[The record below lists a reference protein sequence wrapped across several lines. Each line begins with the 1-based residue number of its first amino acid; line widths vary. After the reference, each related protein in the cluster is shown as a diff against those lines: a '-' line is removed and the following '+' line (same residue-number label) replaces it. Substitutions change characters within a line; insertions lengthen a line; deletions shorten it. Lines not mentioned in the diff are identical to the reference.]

1 VLHQW
6 PAVTLLLL
14 GEFVLLLFALTV
26 IGLSR
31 GAPRAVR
38 IVRALRSR
46 RRRPRP
52 RGASPH

>member
-1 VLHQW
+1 MLHQW

-14 GEFVLLLFALTV
+14 GEFALLLFALTV
-26 IGLSR
+26 IGLFR

-38 IVRALRSR
+38 VVRALRGR

-52 RGASPH
+52 KGR